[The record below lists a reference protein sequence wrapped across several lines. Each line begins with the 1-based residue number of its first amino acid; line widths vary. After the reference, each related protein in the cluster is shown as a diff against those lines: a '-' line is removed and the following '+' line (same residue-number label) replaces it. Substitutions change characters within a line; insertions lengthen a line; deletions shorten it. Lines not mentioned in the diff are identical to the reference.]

1 MLSACLALDRP
12 SLANALADRGI
23 RTVAAPHDAP
33 LLIGDG
39 SARPPVALWSRRG
52 QSWPSALL
60 LVVEGDEAAVIA
72 AIDAGA
78 DDAARAD
85 ASDALIAARAAAL
98 IRRTTP
104 RLLKLGDLVID
115 LVERQVW
122 RAARALDLLPR
133 EFRLLRVLADRPD
146 EIVDRA
152 TLLDSVCGMRFDPG
166 TNVLNVHVS
175 RLRAKLDRGF
185 AYPMVRTV
193 KGVGYRLAVP
203 PRANFAPDFAPDF
216 AIDARAIAV

>member
-12 SLANALADRGI
+12 SLADALADRGI
-23 RTVAAPHDAP
+23 RTVAEPHDAP

-39 SARPPVALWSRRG
+39 SARPPVAPRPNG
-52 QSWPSALL
+52 APFWPNALL

-72 AIDAGA
+72 AIDSGA

-98 IRRTTP
+98 IRRTAP
-104 RLLKLGDLVID
+104 RVLRLGEVVID

-122 RAARALDLLPR
+122 RAACALDLLPR
-133 EFRLLRVLADRPD
+133 EFRLLRALAERPG

-152 TLLDSVCGMRFDPG
+152 TLLESVCGMGFDPG
-166 TNVLNVHVS
+166 TNVLDVHVS
-175 RLRAKLDRGF
+175 RLRTKLDRGF
-185 AYPMVRTV
+185 AYPMLVTE
-193 KGVGYRLAVP
+193 KGVGYRLAV
-203 PRANFAPDFAPDF
+203 RSRRDFTPDFP
-216 AIDARAIAV
+216 IDAHALAG